1 MKMPHQKNDTLATNK
16 KAHHE
21 YFVTDT
27 FEAGM
32 VLTGTEIKSVR
43 AGKIQIV
50 DGYIQIKNGEAIL
63 LNVHIAPFLQ
73 GNRFNVDPLRPRKLL
88 LHRQEINKLIKET
101 QANGLTIVPL
111 KVYVKHGYAKILI
124 GIAKGKHDYDK
135 RHDLKKRE
143 QDREIARVLKHR

>member
-1 MKMPHQKNDTLATNK
+1 MAHQLNDALATNK

-21 YFVTDT
+21 YFISDT

-50 DGYIQIKNGEAIL
+50 DGYIQVKNGEATL
-63 LNVHIAPFLQ
+63 LNVHIAPFAQ

-88 LHRQEINKLIKET
+88 LHHKEISKLAKESQT
-101 QANGLTIVPL
+101 NGVTIVPL
-111 KVYVKHGYAKILI
+111 KVYLKHGYAKILI
-124 GIAKGKHDYDK
+124 GLGKGKHDYDK

-143 QDREIARVLKHR
+143 QDREIARVLKRG

>member
-1 MKMPHQKNDTLATNK
+1 MPHQKNDTLATNK

-21 YFVTDT
+21 YFITDT

-50 DGYIQIKNGEAIL
+50 DGYIQIKDGEATL

>member
-1 MKMPHQKNDTLATNK
+1 MPNQPNDALATNK
-16 KAHHE
+16 KARHE
-21 YFVTDT
+21 YFINET

-43 AGKIQIV
+43 DGKLQIV
-50 DGYIQIKNGEAIL
+50 DGYIQIKNGEATL
-63 LNVHIAPFLQ
+63 LNVHIAPFAQ

-88 LHRQEINKLIKET
+88 LHKKEISKLAKET
-101 QANGLTIVPL
+101 QTNGVTIVPL
-111 KVYVKHGYAKILI
+111 KVYLKHGYAKMLI

-143 QDREIARVLKHR
+143 QDREIARVLKNR